1 MKKICSRILIV
12 FILASV
18 FITGF
23 AAAGYA
29 DSAYTTEEYDVNVN
43 VDESS
48 SYIIT
53 ETITV
58 HFPSSQHGIFRYIPT
73 DGVKIDRVNV
83 EDYEYEVY
91 TENGN
96 KVIKIGSEDL
106 ELRGSNTYRISYR
119 MRVFD
124 DKDTSKDFFYL
135 DLIPTGWD
143 SPIDKASC
151 TINMPKSFNDNKL
164 QVYSGTYGEDS
175 SNKTSY
181 RTDGNT
187 ITVTAAGL
195 KAYEGVTVR
204 MDLNEGYWVDPINY
218 DYMKW
223 IIPFVLILVPLIMIA
238 LWAAFGRDPKIVET
252 VEFYPPEKMT
262 PAEIGYI
269 IDGTIDQ
276 KDMTSM
282 IMYYA
287 DRGYLKVAEYKKNK
301 IMLTKLRD
309 IEDTEKSFAKTMFE
323 GLFAKSD
330 EVKLDDLGEEF
341 GEKYLTAREQLADYY
356 KVKDR
361 KLFTVKSK
369 VFRVAGNFIMCLP
382 AVIAVICAA
391 FYGLKMILSL
401 VAVPA
406 GLLIIG
412 GGLVITCS
420 FDRMYVLSKGK
431 KVARYLTGFILLL
444 AGAAIGAGFV
454 WYMISMAYGIGVF
467 VSMVVTL
474 IPVMLMKAR
483 TEKSAQ
489 WLGKILGLKRFI
501 KSAELPKLEK
511 LVYENP
517 DYFYNILPYAY
528 VMALSDKWAKNFNR
542 IDIKAPEWYSSS
554 TDNTL
559 FNVWMFNSLMRNSCN
574 SAANHIVST
583 LPDSGGGAD
592 FSSFGGGGGFSGG
605 GFGGGGGGAW

>member
-29 DSAYTTEEYDVNVN
+29 ESTYTTEEYDVNVN
-43 VDESS
+43 VDESK

-73 DGVKIDRVNV
+73 DGVKIDRVSV

-91 TENGN
+91 AENGN

-106 ELRGSNTYRISYR
+106 ELKGSNTYRISYR

-124 DKDTSKDFFYL
+124 DKDTSKDVFYL

-164 QVYSGTYGEDS
+164 QVYSGTYGDDS
-175 SNKTSY
+175 NNKTSY
-181 RTDGNT
+181 RTVGNT

-195 KAYEGVTVR
+195 KACEGVTVR
-204 MDLNEGYWVDPINY
+204 MDLNEGYWVDPISY

-223 IIPFVLILVPLIMIA
+223 IITLVLILVPLIMIA
-238 LWAAFGRDPKIVET
+238 LWAAFGRDPKVVET

-269 IDGTIDQ
+269 IDGSIDQ

-287 DRGYLKVAEYKKNK
+287 DRGYLKVTEYKKNK
-301 IMLTKLRD
+301 IRLTKLRD
-309 IEDTEKSFAKTMFE
+309 MEETEKSFAKTMFE
-323 GLFAKSD
+323 GLFAESD
-330 EVKLDDLGEEF
+330 EVKLDELGKEF
-341 GEKYLTAREQLADYY
+341 GEKYLTAREQIMDYY

-361 KLFTVKSK
+361 RLFTARSK
-369 VFRVAGNFIMCLP
+369 VLRVTGNLIMCLP
-382 AVIAVICAA
+382 VVLSIICAA
-391 FYGLKMILSL
+391 FYGIKVMLSI

-406 GLLIIG
+406 GFMIIIG
-412 GGLVITCS
+412 GFVITCS
-420 FDRMYVLSKGK
+420 FDRMYSLSKGK
-431 KVARYLTGFILLL
+431 KTVSCLTGCIVFLL
-444 AGAAIGAGFV
+444 GAAGGAAFV
-454 WYMISMAYGIGVF
+454 WYMVGTAYGTGVF
-467 VSMVVTL
+467 VSTVATL

-554 TDNTL
+554 TSDVL
-559 FNVWMFNSLMRNSCN
+559 FNLWMFNSLMRNSCN

-592 FSSFGGGGGFSGG
+592 FSSFSGGGGFSGG

>member
-1 MKKICSRILIV
+1 MKKLFSRALIV
-12 FILASV
+12 FIIASV
-18 FITGF
+18 FTTGF
-23 AAAGYA
+23 AAVSYA
-29 DSAYTTEEYDVNVN
+29 DAAYKTEEYNVN
-43 VDESS
+43 VDVDQSN

-73 DGVKIDRVNV
+73 DGVKIDQVRV
-83 EDYEYEVY
+83 DGYEYEVY
-91 TENGN
+91 VENGN

-106 ELRGSNTYRISYR
+106 ELRGTNTYNISYR

-143 SPIDKASC
+143 SDIETASC
-151 TINMPKSFNDNKL
+151 TINMPKSFNDSSL
-164 QVYSGTYGEDS
+164 QVYSGKYGEAQN
-175 SNKTSY
+175 NKASY

-195 KAYEGVTVR
+195 KAYEGVTAR
-204 MDLNEGYWVDPINY
+204 LELNEGYWVNPMNY

-223 IIPFVLILVPLIMIA
+223 IIPVVLLLIPLLMAA
-238 LWAAFGRDPKIVET
+238 LWAAFGRDPKVVET
-252 VEFYPPEKMT
+252 VEFYPPDKLT

-269 IDGTIDQ
+269 IDGSIDQ

-287 DRGYLKVAEYKKNK
+287 DRGYIRVSEYEKNK
-301 IMLTKLRD
+301 IELTKLRD
-309 IEDTEKSFAKTMFE
+309 IAEDEKPFARSMFE
-323 GLFAKSD
+323 GLFAGSD
-330 EVKLDDLGEEF
+330 KIRLDDLDERF
-341 GEKYLTAREQLADYY
+341 GEKYLTAKEQLADYY
-356 KVKDR
+356 AVKDR
-361 KLFTVKSK
+361 KLFTTKSK
-369 VFRVAGNFIMCLP
+369 VLRVIGNFIMCMP
-382 AVIAVICAA
+382 AVLAVICAA
-391 FYGLKMILSL
+391 FYQLKMIYALA
-401 VAVPA
+401 AVPA

-420 FDRMYVLSKGK
+420 FDRMYVLSKPK
-431 KVARYLTGFILLL
+431 KTARYVTGFILF
-444 AGAAIGAGFV
+444 GAGTAIAAGLV
-454 WYMISMAYGIGVF
+454 WYMTGSSYGICVVLSTLVSLIF
-467 VSMVVTL
+467 VT
-474 IPVMLMKAR
+474 LMKAR
-483 TEKSAQ
+483 TQKSAQ

-528 VMALSDKWAKNFNR
+528 VMGLSDKWAKNFNKIQVR
-542 IDIKAPEWYSSS
+542 QPEWYTNS
-554 TDNTL
+554 TGDVL
-559 FNVWMFNSLMRNSCN
+559 FNVWLFNSLMRNSCN
-574 SAANHIVST
+574 TAANHIVST
-583 LPDSGGGAD
+583 MPDSASGAD
-592 FSSFGGGGGFSGG
+592 FSSFSGGGGFSGG